1 MERIKFRHAP
11 LAAAVALTV
20 LVPAKASLLEIPS
33 PAIDVYQVDSQH
45 VLTGYDVVT
54 LPEGQFGVLWSE
66 HDDDL
71 YSYDYVKLQRF
82 DQNGEPLGEEITVYQ
97 VVGYASTRQPVIAAD
112 ETGRMAVAWAI
123 DENLEIDTDGC
134 DDRIEIARISQDGT
148 VDNVSVDIDSGCR
161 PDIAMDADGDIALVW
176 QVGEG
181 IRRRAKLQTFLADG
195 AEYSEVNG
203 LGQKEPSVVFSSDGT
218 LLAGWNQRGRPRG
231 QRFSLDG
238 TRLGDEF
245 RVDTDITYSDSST
258 ILDTLTV
265 AADAEGGF
273 VAFWNQIQ
281 PNIDV
286 DEDRLTKR
294 GQRWHSDGTPG
305 AELKFG
311 DSEPDGRYPYGV
323 VGDATFSAN
332 AQGDVAAVWIRHA
345 EDELPEPKITLI
357 DGTNTVIDNERLF
370 VSDDELSV
378 TTQLG
383 QPQVALH
390 NEGAVLVWS
399 QREEDGP
406 ETLRARVFKAPP
418 PPPEEPEEEPD
429 DDVVEEEAPASNDDN
444 DSNGSG
450 GSGGLVLGILMT
462 LAGAL
467 RWHTRKGGIR

>member
-1 MERIKFRHAP
+1 MDRITFRHTP
-11 LAAAVALTV
+11 LAAAVALSV
-20 LVPAKASLLEIPS
+20 VMPAKASLLEIPS

-45 VLTGYDVVT
+45 LLTGYDVVA
-54 LPEGQFGVLWSE
+54 LPDGQFGVLWSE

-82 DQNGEPLGEEITVYQ
+82 DQNGERLGEEITVYQ
-97 VVGYASTRQPVIAAD
+97 VVGYASTHQPVIAAD
-112 ETGRMAVAWAI
+112 KTGRIAVAWAI
-123 DENLEIDTDGC
+123 DENLEIDTNSC
-134 DDRIEIARISQDGT
+134 DDRIDIARISQDGT

-181 IRRRAKLQTFLADG
+181 ITRRAKLQTYLADG
-195 AEYSEVNG
+195 TEYSEVIG
-203 LGQKEPSVVFSSDGT
+203 LGQREPSVAFSSDGT
-218 LLAGWNQRGRPRG
+218 LLAGWIQSNRPKG

-238 TRLGDEF
+238 TRLGEEF
-245 RVDTDITYSDSST
+245 RLDTDITYSDSST
-258 ILDTLTV
+258 ILDTPTV

-286 DEDRLTKR
+286 DEDKLTKR
-294 GQRWHSDGTPG
+294 GQRWHADGTPG
-305 AELKFG
+305 EALKFG
-311 DSEPDGRYPYGV
+311 DSEPDSRIPYGV
-323 VGDATFSAN
+323 VGDATFGGN
-332 AQGDVAAVWIRHA
+332 GQGDVAAVWIRHA
-345 EDELPEPKITLI
+345 DDELPEPKVTLI
-357 DGTNTVIDNERLF
+357 DSTNTVVENERLF

-399 QREEDGP
+399 QREEDGQ

-418 PPPEEPEEEPD
+418 PPSEEPEEEPD
-429 DDVVEEEAPASNDDN
+429 DDDIVEDVPPAGNDDT
-444 DSNGSG
+444 GSG
-450 GSGGLVLGILMT
+450 GSGGPVLLSVLAIL
-462 LAGAL
+462 GL
-467 RWHTRKGGIR
+467 RRWMRRN